1 MSLVYSNVISLENF
15 KIAEKVIQTKNR
27 FVFTDSSDEELKN
40 ATVKFDM
47 TFSPKNYDS
56 KDGWGGL
63 KMYVMVVKSEAAS
76 LIYDAV
82 NGNLKRNPNV
92 KIDYVLK
99 PFRTMISY
107 YKPITMSYLRGT
119 TLKESVKIKEEGVY
133 YTLFLYE
140 NSGASNTT

>member
-1 MSLVYSNVISLENF
+1 
-15 KIAEKVIQTKNR
+15 
-27 FVFTDSSDEELKN
+27 
-40 ATVKFDM
+40 M

-82 NGNLKRNPNV
+82 NAHLKRNPNV

-99 PFRTMISY
+99 PFIGMISY

-119 TLKESVKIKEEGVY
+119 NLKESVKIK
-133 YTLFLYE
+133 
-140 NSGASNTT
+140 